1 MNDRSSRF
9 TAADFSVTATSHTE
23 QKQISAVTIYY
34 RRSDGRHVEAAADIF
49 IFFFKKTALIIQVIV
64 HYKRKSVKPDAEYL
78 ERDNRSIQQVSASS
92 NNSLLPHR
100 HYRMLLRS

>member
-34 RRSDGRHVEAAADIF
+34 RRSDGRHVEAAADI
-49 IFFFKKTALIIQVIV
+49 IILFFLKTALIIQVIV

-78 ERDNRSIQQVSASS
+78 EQDNRSIQQVSASS

-100 HYRMLLRS
+100 RYRMLLRS

>member
-49 IFFFKKTALIIQVIV
+49 ILFFLKTALIIQVIV

-78 ERDNRSIQQVSASS
+78 EQDNRSIQQVSASS

-100 HYRMLLRS
+100 RYRMLLRS

>member
-49 IFFFKKTALIIQVIV
+49 ILFFLKTALIIQVIV
-64 HYKRKSVKPDAEYL
+64 HYKRKSVKPGAEYL
-78 ERDNRSIQQVSASS
+78 EQDNRSIQQVSASS

-100 HYRMLLRS
+100 RYRMLLRS

>member
-34 RRSDGRHVEAAADIF
+34 RRSDGKHVEAAADIL
-49 IFFFKKTALIIQVIV
+49 IFFLKTALIIQVIV

-78 ERDNRSIQQVSASS
+78 EQDNRSIQQVSASS

-100 HYRMLLRS
+100 RYRMLLRS

>member
-49 IFFFKKTALIIQVIV
+49 ILFLLKTALIIQVIV

-100 HYRMLLRS
+100 RYRMLLRS

>member
-49 IFFFKKTALIIQVIV
+49 ILFFLKTALIIQVIV

-78 ERDNRSIQQVSASS
+78 ERDNRSIQQVSANS

-100 HYRMLLRS
+100 RYRMLLRS

>member
-49 IFFFKKTALIIQVIV
+49 IFFLKTALIIQVIV
-64 HYKRKSVKPDAEYL
+64 HYKHKSVKPDAEYL
-78 ERDNRSIQQVSASS
+78 EQDNRSIQQVSASS

-100 HYRMLLRS
+100 RYRMLLRS